1 MIAVVPPAASR
12 RLRADLSWADDLRDR
27 VDPTLMTR
35 LVHELVPI
43 AATLGFRFV
52 AVGEGTC
59 VGALPLSPTSAN
71 QHGTHQSMLVAL
83 GGDYVGGLAV
93 ASLLRGVPIVGLH
106 PTTTAG
112 EAMSLWTIAAEVTW
126 LAPSTSTVEIRAT
139 VAAED
144 RGVLRARYDDG
155 ASTRLAVAVDFVSAA
170 GAPIGRGR
178 FTYFV
183 RSVDTLAPTTIGQPV
198 HPMHAHLTRSSAT
211 MVAAVR
217 GFAAALP
224 DAGFADPHSR
234 ALAGEQGEILGARF
248 RAVLPQ
254 VVPLVAGRTAHLDAA
269 LAAAADD
276 GVEQVVL
283 LAAGLDAR
291 PLRLAARHPR
301 LRWFALDLSEVLGFR
316 AARFEACDLVDAA
329 RPVPADLRLTDW
341 PALLAATQGF
351 DRSRPTLLALEGC
364 AMYFT
369 VGELAA
375 VLDRAAAVVSG
386 HSDSRL
392 WLDLVSD
399 AIVAR
404 RDLPPGVAGFLDGLA
419 RLGEPFRT
427 GCAAPAALLARH
439 GLAVLA
445 DDRAAAGDDPL
456 YGHYRLVLARTAIT
470 TNR

>member
-1 MIAVVPPAASR
+1 
-12 RLRADLSWADDLRDR
+12 
-27 VDPTLMTR
+27 MTR

-59 VGALPLSPTSAN
+59 VGALPLAPASAN

-106 PTTTAG
+106 PMTAAG

-126 LAPSTSTVEIRAT
+126 LRPSTSAVEIRAT

-144 RGVLRARYDDG
+144 RAVLRARYDDG
-155 ASTRLAVAVDFVSAA
+155 ASTRLAVAVDFVAA
-170 GAPIGRGR
+170 DGAAIGRGR

-183 RSVDTLAPTTIGQPV
+183 RSLDTLAPTAPDQPV

-217 GFAAALP
+217 GYAATL
-224 DAGFADPHSR
+224 AGAAFDDPHST
-234 ALAGEQGEILGARF
+234 ALAGEQGAILGVRF

-269 LAAAADD
+269 IAAADDD

-291 PLRLAARHPR
+291 PLRLTARHPR
-301 LRWFALDLSEVLGFR
+301 LRWFALDLPEVLGFR
-316 AARFEACDLVDAA
+316 AGRFEACGLADDA
-329 RPVPADLRLTDW
+329 RRVPADLRLSDW
-341 PALLAATQGF
+341 PALLAATPGF
-351 DRSRPTLLALEGC
+351 DPTRPTLLALEGC

-369 VGELAA
+369 AGELDA
-375 VLDRAAAVVSG
+375 VLDRAASVVG
-386 HSDSRL
+386 RHAQSRL
-392 WLDLVSD
+392 WLDVVSD

-404 RDLPPGVAGFLDGLA
+404 RDLPPGVDGFLDGLA

-427 GCAAPAALLARH
+427 GCAAPAALLGRH
-439 GLAVLA
+439 GLTVIA
-445 DDRAAAGDDPL
+445 DDRAATGDDPL
-456 YGHYRLVLARTAIT
+456 FGHYRLVLARAAVT
-470 TNR
+470 RSR